1 MSLIPT
7 PTSKFMRVKCN
18 ECENEMIVFNHAKM
32 IVKCQGKGCD
42 EIIATPAGGKAEIH
56 AEILE
61 ILN

>member
-1 MSLIPT
+1 
-7 PTSKFMRVKCN
+7 MRVKCN

-42 EIIATPAGGKAEIH
+42 EVIATPAGGKAEVH